1 MNEPVFLQCGDSAL
15 IVEFSKEISDSVNIL
30 IRAFD
35 AAIKKKKHQRHC
47 RDCADISL
55 FIRLL

>member
-35 AAIKKKKHQRHC
+35 AAIKKKNIKKRK
-47 RDCADISL
+47 
-55 FIRLL
+55 